1 MNPIAV
7 RTFDEQLP
15 QMQAVLRDVEQLPTI
30 VDADIPQAVC
40 EAMLAKVAAG
50 RSLNKADLNG
60 INAVWLKGFHP
71 LAAG

>member
-1 MNPIAV
+1 
-7 RTFDEQLP
+7 
-15 QMQAVLRDVEQLPTI
+15 
-30 VDADIPQAVC
+30 
-40 EAMLAKVAAG
+40 MLAKVAAG